1 MPARP
6 GCDGPEG
13 EGDMEGFDTYAS
25 PLGTILLRSNG
36 GALTGLWFEGQ
47 KNAPRVRDD
56 EPGSGAAALCGAVR
70 WLDIYFSGREPDFTP
85 PVRLTGTPFRL
96 RVWEALLEVPY
107 GKVATYAD
115 LARMAGYPRAYARAV
130 GSAVGM
136 NPVSIVVPCHRILGS
151 NGSLTGYAGGTDR
164 KLRLLRLEGV
174 SLPELSPLP

>member
-1 MPARP
+1 
-6 GCDGPEG
+6 
-13 EGDMEGFDTYAS
+13 MEGFDTYAS
-25 PLGTILLRSNG
+25 PLGTILLRSSG
-36 GALTGLWFEGQ
+36 GALRGRSLAGYLFFGKGAGLY
-47 KNAPRVRDD
+47 A
-56 EPGSGAAALCGAVR
+56 
-70 WLDIYFSGREPDFTP
+70 

-96 RVWEALLEVPY
+96 RVWEALREVPY

-115 LARMAGYPRAYARAV
+115 LARMAGYPRAYTRAV

-174 SLPELSPLP
+174 SLPELAPLP